1 MIRRNFK
8 LVQSTLSEVILVN
21 RFCSLVFVA
30 LFVFSV
36 SINAGASSSDIGTF
50 EQENCVEVGKP
61 IKDPATDVYS
71 VPLTNNCTYKV
82 KVVVTNGGVNYGK
95 ILETTASGQ
104 IVLGKTGAKDDYAVT
119 WKKMS

>member
-1 MIRRNFK
+1 M
-8 LVQSTLSEVILVN
+8 N
-21 RFCSLVFVA
+21 RFCSLVFIA
-30 LFVFSV
+30 LLVFGVSV
-36 SINAGASSSDIGTF
+36 NADELSSDVTQI

-61 IKDPATDVYS
+61 TKDAATDVYS

-119 WKKMS
+119 WKKM